1 MMLVRSLKF
10 LSLSAV
16 IPFLLVLPALA
27 TLGMTVKMKI
37 NVF

>member
-1 MMLVRSLKF
+1 MMPLKSLKF
-10 LSLSAV
+10 VGLSAG